1 MTFKILSYTT
11 MISDDFIIP
20 LLKINGKNLCH
31 NC

>member
-1 MTFKILSYTT
+1 MTFKILSYT
-11 MISDDFIIP
+11 MISDDFITP